1 MLDIN
6 NNIGNHL
13 NVQKINPEH
22 SSNVLADEAPFSSNT
37 LNYKS
42 LDNTTIFN
50 KNTPIVE
57 QYNTVKQFKDGEQFL
72 KKEQVDNMDDATIQ
86 DNRERKLKKEGVRL
100 SDVRNTYAISN
111 NNLIGDKNK
120 TANQLQAYE
129 DNGNL
134 ATI

>member
-57 QYNTVKQFKDGEQFL
+57 QYNTVKEFTDGEQFL
-72 KKEQVDNMDDATIQ
+72 KKEQVDNMDDVTIQ
-86 DNRERKLKKEGVRL
+86 DNRERKLKKEGIRL

-129 DNGNL
+129 DSGNL